1 MLSSPCSY
9 VVVTRPL
16 MSRNGVALVTPF
28 LTTKIFPPFSTTNM
42 RESPGGWVMNTG
54 SVNPLATSCRLIVAG
69 GGDGGGGVVGLFLS
83 SEQPS
88 PAASATSSSGL
99 AQRIHLT
106 RILSGGQPRSR
117 ASHCA

>member
-69 GGDGGGGVVGLFLS
+69 GGDGGGGGGWPLFYP
-83 SEQPS
+83 EQAGP
-88 PAASATSSSGL
+88 PPRPPLSGL
-99 AQRIHLT
+99 PARRRHL
-106 RILSGGQPRSR
+106 
-117 ASHCA
+117 